1 MDGGSST
8 YRFTPKAP
16 DHWKVKTVR
25 RGDREVQL
33 IKLRSWQILAFMALR
48 MATFGF
54 IRAFCGCG
62 KTIAARAIGAYKVLA
77 TGKRQVFCVPK
88 NDIGNDGFANYLDI
102 EIPWK
107 WGIKKVVH
115 LDAPRNFCSPR
126 SASKIKE
133 LINILCQDPKEDDCV
148 KNNHVTSFMQ
158 IVVTHQCLI
167 LAIRRIRENPKLLAA
182 FIKNNTFW
190 IDECH
195 HIKGHDETDTSKSDM
210 NLLGK
215 FTCGLIDD
223 QKHGAEL
230 FVMTA
235 TPYRGDYSRLFSPKQ
250 MRRFKFY
257 SLEFLEHFPTLG
269 IERVNIK
276 LEEYKGMDDAC
287 QRVARNIVKQFDKHH
302 LVFVPPTT
310 RKWRRNQEDVRHLF
324 DAIYKAIMEKTGC
337 NLATAKSMVLDL
349 VTPSTQA
356 SNMKLLK
363 KEPKSGDEHASK
375 FRVVV
380 ACMMC
385 REGSDWCP
393 ASVIHNTSMEH
404 SPPLIFQTNGRLFRS
419 FPGKKE
425 VTIRYYVEQF
435 RGIGAGKREFVSDRV
450 NYILHYMLMDDMLNP
465 IMVDIP
471 PFQSENGERRKTG
484 KGRSTLEDI
493 FHPNYQEMKEF
504 LLTSMAKVDF
514 TEAGVDQVISMTLQK
529 YLPKDRHFKKGDKT
543 QIRMALKAFLLR
555 CRSSDLRNESV
566 DVSFIRKNGFDKV
579 VEERGIGGNMYTC
592 GLNERDLKK
601 FRETVDE
608 IVWTEEQRQKTLEGV
623 RKIAAKQFGKRD
635 DNDQGYLETLY
646 AVSKDFENILKA
658 YKNASKTSDF
668 SPVAVAK
675 AVKKPLDHVEKMME
689 FFDRFCLDKAMQF
702 NFKKD
707 SALAKKVVPFKEA
720 A

>member
-8 YRFTPKAP
+8 YRFTPKPP
-16 DHWKVKTVR
+16 DQWKVKIVR
-25 RGDREVQL
+25 RGDREVRL
-33 IKLRSWQILAFMALR
+33 IKLRAWQILAFMALKG
-48 MATFGF
+48 ATFGF

-62 KTIAARAIGAYKVLA
+62 KTIAARAIGAYKALA

-88 NDIGNDGFANYLDI
+88 CDIGNDGFASYFDV

-107 WGIKKVVH
+107 WGRKKVVH
-115 LDAPRNFCSPR
+115 LEAPLNFCSPR
-126 SASKIKE
+126 SASKIE
-133 LINILCQDPKEDDCV
+133 ALIKILCQDPKKNDCV
-148 KNNHVTSFMQ
+148 KDNQVTSFMQ
-158 IVVTHQCLI
+158 IVVTHQCLT
-167 LAIRRIRENPKLLAA
+167 LAIRKIRKDPKLLAA

-190 IDECH
+190 IDEGH
-195 HIKGHDETDTSKSDM
+195 HIKGHDGTDAAKSDM

-215 FTCGLIDD
+215 FTCGLVDD

-250 MRRFKFY
+250 MRLFKSY

-269 IERVNIK
+269 IDRVNIK

-287 QRVARNIVKQFDKHH
+287 LRVARNIVKELKKKH

-324 DAIYKAIMEKTGC
+324 DAIHKAIMEKTGC
-337 NLATAKSMVLDL
+337 DLATAKSMVLDL

-356 SNMKLLK
+356 ANMKLLK

-375 FRVVV
+375 FTVVV

-385 REGSDWCP
+385 REGTDWCP
-393 ASVIHNTSMEH
+393 ADRIHNTSMEH

-419 FPGKKE
+419 FPGKTE

-435 RGIGAGKREFVSDRV
+435 RGIGAGKREFVADRV

-471 PFQSENGERRKTG
+471 PFKFENGERRKTG
-484 KGRSTLEDI
+484 RSRSTLEEI

-504 LLTSMAKVDF
+504 LLTRMAEVEF
-514 TEAGVDQVISMTLQK
+514 TEAGIDQVISMTLER
-529 YLPKDRHFKKGDKT
+529 YLPKDRNFKKKDKT

-555 CRSSDLRNESV
+555 CRSSELRNDSV
-566 DVSFIRKNGFDKV
+566 DVSFIRENGFDKV
-579 VEERGIGGNMYTC
+579 VEEKGIGGNMYTC
-592 GLNERDLKK
+592 GLNEKDLRK

-608 IVWTEEQRQKTLEGV
+608 ILWTEEQKENIKEGL
-623 RKIAAKQFGKRD
+623 RKIAAKRFGKRD
-635 DNDQGYLETLY
+635 DKDQGYLETLY
-646 AVSKDFENILKA
+646 TVAKDFESIQMA
-658 YKNASKTSDF
+658 YKNASEMKDF
-668 SPVAVAK
+668 SPAAVAK
-675 AVKKPLDHVEKMME
+675 AVKKPLEHVEKMMGL
-689 FFDRFCLDKAMQF
+689 FDRFCLDKAMQF

-707 SALAKKVVPFKEA
+707 SALARKIIPFGDA

>member
-8 YRFTPKAP
+8 YRFKPKAP
-16 DHWKVKTVR
+16 DQWKVKTVR
-25 RGDREVQL
+25 RGDIKVRL
-33 IKLRSWQILAFMALR
+33 IKLRAWQVLAFMALR
-48 MATFGF
+48 TAAFGF

-62 KTIAARAIGAYKVLA
+62 KTIAARSIGAYKALA

-88 NDIGNDGFANYLDI
+88 NDIGNDGFASNFDV

-107 WGIKKVVH
+107 WGLKKVVH
-115 LDAPRNFCSPR
+115 LEAPLNFCSPR
-126 SASKIKE
+126 SASKIKA
-133 LINILCQDPKEDDCV
+133 LIKILCQDPKKNDCA
-148 KNNHVTSFMQ
+148 KDNQVTSFMQ
-158 IVVTHQCLI
+158 IVVTHQCLT
-167 LAIRRIRENPKLLAA
+167 LAIRRIRKDPKKFAA

-190 IDECH
+190 IDEGH
-195 HIKGHDETDTSKSDM
+195 HIKGHDGTDTAKADM
-210 NLLGK
+210 NLLGT
-215 FTCGLIDD
+215 FTCGLVDG

-250 MRRFKFY
+250 MRLFKSY

-269 IERVNIK
+269 IERVNIN
-276 LEEYKGMDDAC
+276 LEEYRGMDDAC
-287 QRVARNIVKQFDKHH
+287 RRVARNIVKQFDKRH

-310 RKWRRNQEDVRHLF
+310 RKWRRNQEDVMHLF
-324 DAIYKAIMEKTGC
+324 DAIHKAIMEQTGC
-337 NLATAKSMVLDL
+337 DLATAKSMVLDL

-356 SNMKLLK
+356 ANMKLLK
-363 KEPKSGDEHASK
+363 AEPKGGDEHPSR

-435 RGIGAGKREFVSDRV
+435 RGIAAGKREFVADRV
-450 NYILHYMLMDDMLNP
+450 NYILHYMLMDDMLHP

-471 PFQSENGERRKTG
+471 PFKPLNGERRKTG
-484 KGRSTLEDI
+484 RGRSTLEDI
-493 FHPNYQEMKEF
+493 FHPNYQEMKDF
-504 LLTSMAKVDF
+504 LLTSMAKFDF
-514 TEAGVDQVISMTLQK
+514 TEAGVDQAISMTMER
-529 YLPKDRHFKKGDKT
+529 YLPKDRKFKRSEKT
-543 QIRMALKAFLLR
+543 QIRLALKAFLLR
-555 CRSSDLRNESV
+555 CRSSDLRNQGV

-592 GLNERDLKK
+592 GLNERDLRK

-608 IVWTEEQRQKTLEGV
+608 ILWTEEQRQKALEGV
-623 RKIAAKQFGKRD
+623 RKIAAKRFGKRD
-635 DNDQGYLETLY
+635 DKDQGYLETLY
-646 AVSKDFENILKA
+646 AVGKDLEDILKA
-658 YKNASKTSDF
+658 YKNASKTRDF
-668 SPVAVAK
+668 SPAAVAR
-675 AVKKPLDHVEKMME
+675 AVKKPFDHVEKMMGL
-689 FFDRFCLDKAMQF
+689 FDRFCLDKAMQF

-707 SALAKKVVPFKEA
+707 SALAKKVVPFGEA